1 MMVLMLLLLVKD
13 EKTEKRSSLRLKINA
28 FGISMNEK
36 LIEVN
41 YLNFMILNDLNEKYD
56 LFDLEVLCEELIID
70 ED

>member
-13 EKTEKRSSLRLKINA
+13 EKIEKRSSLRLKINA

-41 YLNFMILNDLNEKYD
+41 YLNFMILNDQNEKYD

>member
-1 MMVLMLLLLVKD
+1 MVLMLLLLVKD

-56 LFDLEVLCEELIID
+56 LFDLEVLCD
-70 ED
+70 E